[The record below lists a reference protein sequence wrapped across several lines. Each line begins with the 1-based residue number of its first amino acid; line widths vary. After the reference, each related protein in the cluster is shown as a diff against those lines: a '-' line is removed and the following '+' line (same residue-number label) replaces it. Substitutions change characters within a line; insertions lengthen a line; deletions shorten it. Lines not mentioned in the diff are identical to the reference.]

1 MKLLIIGATGMAG
14 EAIVSEAVAHNIQV
28 VANGRNLE
36 KLEQLQEKY
45 PSIKLLQKD
54 AFDLTGADI
63 QGVDAIVDAFS
74 TIPNQAYL
82 HIDLASKLISMLR
95 NQRIRIGFVL
105 GAGSLC
111 ANQSKQRLLYD
122 NIREDDSTKAWRA
135 TPENQL
141 YELEFLQH
149 VQNVNWFGISP
160 AISFVPGPKSTN
172 ILTGTDFV
180 LHNDKGVSETS
191 AGSMAYAMVQEL
203 LHPRHE
209 KERFTVAN
217 G

>member
-14 EAIVSEAVAHNIQV
+14 EAIVSEAVANNIQV
-28 VANGRNLE
+28 IANGRNQE
-36 KLEQLQEKY
+36 KLEQLQKKY

-54 AFDLTGADI
+54 AFALTEADI
-63 QGVDAIVDAFS
+63 QGADAIVDAFS
-74 TIPNQAYL
+74 TIPDQAYL

-95 NQRIRIGFVL
+95 NQRTRIGFIL
-105 GAGSLC
+105 GAGSLYTDH
-111 ANQSKQRLLYD
+111 SKKQLVYD

-160 AISFVPGPKSTN
+160 AISFIPGPKSDN
-172 ILTGTDFV
+172 ILTGSDFI
-180 LHNDKGVSETS
+180 LQNDKGLSETT
-191 AGSMAYAMVQEL
+191 AGTMAYAMVQEL
-203 LHPRHE
+203 LHSRHE